1 MNTYLKELSLAGFRS
16 YGPDLKQNCIQLNG
30 LNIIIGANGAGKSNL
45 ISFLE
50 MISFMMTSSLRN
62 YVAKQGGAQSLL
74 YFGSQT
80 DQIKGELSIY
90 DDSTGKND
98 QYSFALEPSATN
110 QLFFAKEEMLYL
122 DNWHITPY
130 HKDFGVG
137 MTESGIPEATEPTIR
152 TLKRYLEQL
161 KVFHFNDTTISSRI
175 RNGGNASDNGYLR
188 SDGGNIAA
196 YLYRMKENE
205 ASYPYYQRIIRHIR
219 MVMPQFSE
227 FYLEPDI
234 GDGISLRWKA
244 IGSDEVFG
252 AHQLSDGTLRFIALT
267 TLLMQPSDN
276 APMTIIL
283 DEPEI
288 GLHPYAVTVLAEE
301 MRMAAKTS
309 QLIISTQSPM
319 LLNQFD
325 CEDIITA
332 DYDPVFKRSI
342 LRRHSRKELNA
353 WLDDYSLGELWEKNV
368 LGGLP
373 V

>member
-16 YGPDLKQNCIQLNG
+16 YNNDLQQNHIVLKDI
-30 LNIIIGANGAGKSNL
+30 NIVIGANGAGKSNL

-50 MISFMMTSSLRN
+50 MVSFMMTSGLRT

-74 YFGSQT
+74 YFGSLT
-80 DQIKGELSIY
+80 EQIE
-90 DDSTGKND
+90 GKLTITSD
-98 QYSFALEPSATN
+98 KEEKIDIYSFALEPSATN
-110 QLFFAKEEMLYL
+110 QLFFSREEMEYQ
-122 DNWHITPY
+122 DQWHISPFR
-130 HKDFGVG
+130 KDFGIG
-137 MTESGIPEATEPTIR
+137 RQESGIPEATEPTIR
-152 TLKRYLEQL
+152 TLRRYLEQL

-175 RNGGNASDNGYLR
+175 RNGGSISDDGYLR
-188 SDGGNIAA
+188 SDGGNLAA
-196 YLYRMKENE
+196 FLFRMKGNE
-205 ASYPYYQRIIRHIR
+205 SSFPYYQRILHHVR

-234 GDGISLRWKA
+234 GNAISLRWKA

-267 TLLMQPSDN
+267 TLLLQPSDN

-288 GLHPYAVTVLAEE
+288 GLHPYAISVLANE
-301 MRMAAKTS
+301 MRIASKTS
-309 QLIISTQSPM
+309 QLIVSTQSPM

-325 CEDIITA
+325 CDDVITA
-332 DYDPVFKRSI
+332 DYDAASQRSI
-342 LRRHSRKELNA
+342 LRRHSKVELA
-353 WLDDYSLGELWEKNV
+353 SWIKDYSLGELWEKNV

-373 V
+373 L